1 MEFYAKEFGELT
13 TAELYEILKS
23 RCEVFFLGQGICCQD
38 MDDVDYDSNHFFLW
52 QDGRV
57 VAYLRAFFK
66 NGDAECVNIGRVLS
80 IRHNEGLGRELMQ
93 RSIEELKR
101 NIECKKSF

>member
-1 MEFYAKEFGELT
+1 
-13 TAELYEILKS
+13 
-23 RCEVFFLGQGICCQD
+23 
-38 MDDVDYDSNHFFLW
+38 MDDVDYDSKHFFLW

-101 NIECKKSF
+101 NIECKKILLNSQKQAVGFYEKFGFEVCSEEFLEEGIVHVKMQLNI